1 MTIMSIT
8 LLILLL
14 LSLPGWSTELT
25 LFVIQRSKNTNEVQY
40 QLHVNDRCHI
50 ASDTPVSAVWR
61 LWEVS
66 PETTAP
72 LTDVEQMA
80 YGVTNQQVTEN
91 GVSFDLGVLDHFRP
105 LEQRRIHATVR
116 YDPQTATCTPIV
128 QTTIQGQVAALER
141 VYVQADERLIR
152 PKVLYIDV
160 VGRSLT
166 VSPTH
171 VTERIKP

>member
-72 LTDVEQMA
+72 LTDLEQMA

-105 LEQRRIHATVR
+105 HRHGDVR
-116 YDPQTATCTPIV
+116 TQVDGGAGPDGPGVCSST
-128 QTTIQGQVAALER
+128 QG
-141 VYVQADERLIR
+141 
-152 PKVLYIDV
+152 
-160 VGRSLT
+160 
-166 VSPTH
+166 
-171 VTERIKP
+171 